1 MSIHLRDMIILEKK
15 HPDVA
20 KEFRKGK
27 FTVSKSQRRF
37 SQIAIDQA
45 HEQNNAVM
53 KGDGGLIGLTQD
65 SGTVLKWAVAGPEI
79 VRVLSEFESSLVG
92 KISEKLATNHHD
104 ENKAAQQ
111 KFANQLKSMVATIS
125 DMGNPFEYGNTH
137 LVRLH
142 SKDIMDVIIN

>member
-1 MSIHLRDMIILEKK
+1 MDFTTWCNLQKKENPQFLYWYMTYELELLTLTFVRSLRSGNFQLYLDVIPHIVPWFFRMNHTHYARWMSVHLRDMIILEKK

-65 SGTVLKWAVAGPEI
+65 S
-79 VRVLSEFESSLVG
+79 
-92 KISEKLATNHHD
+92 
-104 ENKAAQQ
+104 
-111 KFANQLKSMVATIS
+111 
-125 DMGNPFEYGNTH
+125 
-137 LVRLH
+137 
-142 SKDIMDVIIN
+142 